1 MENNS
6 YKDMIIYK
14 RTLSVT
20 VVSLKRWLF
29 SSKTLFGLLL
39 IVIFSYVTYSPL
51 NDVVQFYGVKASPW
65 IFSFFLSFDRMLV
78 VFAGILM
85 VLYSD
90 AFLVDA
96 YSQSMIIRCG
106 RRTFITGQILAVVFS
121 GLVVTALAFVCSF
134 VMVLPSIS
142 WDQDW
147 GAIFYTMSEHL
158 GEIIQKAG
166 ISISI
171 VMEPVYLRTVSPI
184 TSTLMALLLMWM
196 SSVFDGCLIGC
207 LRVLTGKAYGTVVIG
222 VLAFVS
228 MFSREL
234 GQLVFGSSLR
244 YFSPVLWSNPL
255 YLNWYGTEHEPTPA
269 YAVCALAGCIL
280 VFCILSSIRFRHGD
294 IYDQETGG

>member
-1 MENNS
+1 MN
-6 YKDMIIYK
+6 KQVFK
-14 RTLSVT
+14 VAG
-20 VVSLKRWLF
+20 VSFKRWLY

-39 IVIFSYVTYSPL
+39 IVVFSYVTYSPL
-51 NDVVQFYGVKASPW
+51 NDVVSFFGVKASPW
-65 IFSFFLSFDRMLV
+65 IFSFFLSFDKMLV

-96 YSQSMIIRCG
+96 YSHSMIIRCG
-106 RRTFITGQILAVVFS
+106 RRTFITGQILAIVFS

-147 GAIFYTMSEHL
+147 GTIFYTMSEQL
-158 GEIIQKAG
+158 GEITQKAG
-166 ISISI
+166 ISGGITLI
-171 VMEPVYLRTVSPI
+171 MEPIYLRTVSPI
-184 TSTLMALLLMWM
+184 TSTLMALLLMWL

-207 LRVLTGKAYGTVVIG
+207 LRVLTGKAYGTVIIG

-244 YFSPVLWSNPL
+244 YFSPILWSNPL
-255 YLNWYGTEHEPTPA
+255 YLNWYGTKHEPTPA

-280 VFCILSSIRFRHGD
+280 IFCILGSIRFRHGD